1 DEAQSAYARLTEAL
15 GRARGEREDAP
26 KAKGRGDAELRKALK
41 NAMQAFQQAMDDDF
55 NTRDALGALF
65 QLTTAFN
72 TVVERGLSRAAL
84 QAYLDA
90 FDVYGRVLGLFRTAT
105 GVSSDLLQGLV
116 RLLVGLREE
125 AREKGDFETSD
136 RVRKALGDLGIELQ
150 DTSKG
155 PRWRLT

>member
-1 DEAQSAYARLTEAL
+1 
-15 GRARGEREDAP
+15 
-26 KAKGRGDAELRKALK
+26 
-41 NAMQAFQQAMDDDF
+41 

-72 TVVERGLSRAAL
+72 TAVEKGLSQASL
-84 QAYLDA
+84 QAYLDG
-90 FDVYGRVLGLFRTAT
+90 FDVYGRVLGLFRTRPSA
-105 GVSSDLLQGLV
+105 SSETVEGLV

-136 RVRKALGDLGIELQ
+136 RVRKALRDLGIDLQ